1 MMLARCLAPFIT
13 AGMAALASG
22 QTPGWNGPTSGLL
35 FDPPTKSLR
44 RVSGFLGAA
53 QLSKPVL
60 EDLAWASVAPN
71 GQRALVKATSG
82 EVAWLEGLERSEFS
96 SSPMPISGSSPLLA
110 RWNSNSSAIR
120 VFSAE
125 CSCFVTL
132 ARDPA
137 GMPSQAGEPQFFDLS
152 AGGVQDFYWRDSQTV
167 VATEKGLFELNTG
180 EQSRPLLPSGSDV
193 SYLLDASGKAWGVRG
208 TSGEILEVVL
218 RKNGTAELKLV
229 ATEPDYFTDLAAIAS
244 MPGAILAA
252 DRKTRAIYRID
263 LASGLTTKVCD
274 LEAAPSRL
282 TPLGDGPSWLLG
294 DRSLIGEPIFVL
306 DGASTPRVV
315 FVPGGDQL

>member
-1 MMLARCLAPFIT
+1 MLARFLTLLI
-13 AGMAALASG
+13 AGMSAPVFG
-22 QTPGWNGPTSGLL
+22 QTPGWAGPTSGLL

-44 RVSGFLGAA
+44 RVAGFLGAA

-60 EDLAWASVAPN
+60 EDLVWASVAPN
-71 GQRALVKATSG
+71 GQRALVKTTSG
-82 EVAWLEGLERSEFS
+82 EVAWLEGLDRSEFS
-96 SSPMPISGSSPLLA
+96 SSPVPVTLTSLLLA

-120 VFSAE
+120 VYSAE

-132 ARDPA
+132 TRDSA
-137 GMPSQAGEPQFFDLS
+137 GMLSQAGEPQFFDLA
-152 AGGVQDFYWRDSQTV
+152 AGSVQDFYWRDSLTV
-167 VATEKGLFELNTG
+167 VATEKGLFELDAG
-180 EQSRPLLPSGSDV
+180 ELSRPLLPSGSDV

-208 TSGEILEVVL
+208 TSGEIFEVVL
-218 RKNGTAELKLV
+218 QKSGTPELKLV
-229 ATEPDYFTDLAAIAS
+229 ATEPEHLTDLAAITS
-244 MPGAILAA
+244 VPGAILAA
-252 DRKTRAIYRID
+252 DRKTQAIYRID

-282 TPLGDGPSWLLG
+282 TPLGDGRSWLLG
-294 DRSLIGEPIFVL
+294 DRSRAGEPIFIL